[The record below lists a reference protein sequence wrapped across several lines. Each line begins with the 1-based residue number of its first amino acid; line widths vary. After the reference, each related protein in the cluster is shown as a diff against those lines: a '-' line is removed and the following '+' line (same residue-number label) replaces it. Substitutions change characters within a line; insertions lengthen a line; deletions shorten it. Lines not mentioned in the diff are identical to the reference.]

1 MSTYHNDLTELPQYE
16 LDERRYSADATV
28 RHDAR
33 RESRRRLAAL
43 LAEAPNRASV
53 SLQS

>member
-1 MSTYHNDLTELPQYE
+1 MSSYHNDLTELPQHE
-16 LDERRYSADATV
+16 LDERRYSADASV

-43 LAEAPNRASV
+43 LADPPNRVSV
-53 SLQS
+53 PVQS